1 MNIFEETTT
10 MFWNSDSPLSG
21 TFSILDFLL
30 WSVGCAAPRSESNIP
45 FQVKIIDRQNLQKRA
60 AEFPVNF
67 DSKYS
72 GVPACLVG
80 EMMEQF

>member
-1 MNIFEETTT
+1 
-10 MFWNSDSPLSG
+10 MFCNSDSPLSG

-30 WSVGCAAPRSESNIP
+30 SRVGCASPRSESNTLLR
-45 FQVKIIDRQNLQKRA
+45 VKIIDRQNLQKRA
-60 AEFPVNF
+60 AEYPVNF

-80 EMMEQF
+80 EMMEQI